1 MALSF
6 AAVPEFQ
13 STLPLRRATSTLAQA
28 EHRWDISI
36 HAPLAESDSVSMPS
50 MPRPQY
56 FNPRSPCG
64 ERRPVDKLAP
74 KQGGISI
81 HAPLAESDSLH
92 SCLPTSVCVKFQST
106 LPLRRATSGEWVA
119 QQADVISIHAPL
131 AESDVVEVGVGAGL
145 GISIHAPLAESDQ

>member
-36 HAPLAESDSVSMPS
+36 HAPLAESDS
-50 MPRPQY
+50 
-56 FNPRSPCG
+56 
-64 ERRPVDKLAP
+64 
-74 KQGGISI
+74 
-81 HAPLAESDSLH
+81 LH

-106 LPLRRATSGEWVA
+106 LPLRRATSGQWVA

-145 GISIHAPLAESDQ
+145 GISIHAPLAESDV